1 MSTPL
6 PIPILDWN
14 ESFETTSA
22 LAALFLWVMFGSIY
36 TLLNCDLQ
44 RALNDNILIKHLTGL
59 MAFFLLFNIID
70 PNNKSHVV
78 TTIAKTIVVYLLF
91 LMATKSKWPFIAL
104 ALCALFTDQ
113 VLRNHIAYLKNKY
126 SNEAEAA
133 AVAEPFVKA
142 RTYIKWA
149 IFAIIVVG
157 FLHYLMR
164 QYQDKGHK
172 FDIFKLVLGTGKC
185 SNARVSR

>member
-1 MSTPL
+1 MAS
-6 PIPILDWN
+6 IPILDWG

-22 LAALFLWVMFGSIY
+22 LAALFLWIMFGSIY

-44 RALNDNILIKHLTGL
+44 RALNDNIFIKHLTGI

-78 TTIAKTIVVYLLF
+78 TTIAKTFVVYLLF

-104 ALCALFTDQ
+104 ALCLLFADQ
-113 VLRNHIAYLKNKY
+113 VLRNHVSYLKNKY
-126 SNEAEAA
+126 PNDSEAEK
-133 AVAEPFVKA
+133 PFVKA

-149 IFAIIVVG
+149 IFAVIVMG

-164 QYQDKGHK
+164 QYQDKGRE
-172 FDIFKLVLGTGKC
+172 FNFFKLVLGTGKC
-185 SNARVSR
+185 ARR

>member
-1 MSTPL
+1 MSTPT

-78 TTIAKTIVVYLLF
+78 TTIAKTFVVYLLF
-91 LMATKSKWPFIAL
+91 LMATKSKWPFIAVAL
-104 ALCALFTDQ
+104 ATLFTDQ
-113 VLRNHIAYLKNKY
+113 VLRNHVAYLKNKY
-126 SNEAEAA
+126 PNESEAA
-133 AVAEPFVKA
+133 AVAAPFVKA

-149 IFAIIVVG
+149 LFAIITIG

-164 QYQDKGHK
+164 QYQDKGRQ
-172 FDIFKLVLGTGKC
+172 FNLFKLVLGTGQC
-185 SNARVSR
+185 APA